1 MINKILDFLFPN
13 YCGICGRK
21 INERYTCENCLNILE
36 CYTER
41 ALMHTESKAYYDKL
55 LCLFEYNGIM
65 KKKMLQYKFNDK
77 KYISKTFGEIIFYK
91 LKKYNFKADYIVPV
105 PISKRRMF
113 ERGYNQS
120 ECISRFFSKL
130 SGVKLIDKC
139 LIKVKNNSMQSSLSA
154 AQRKNNVKNVYDIT
168 NEEVIK
174 GKTIILF
181 DDIFTTGATMNECAK
196 VLKRAGAK
204 EVIALALMYSVR

>member
-1 MINKILDFLFPN
+1 MISKILDFLFPN

-36 CYTER
+36 CYIER

-65 KKKMLQYKFNDK
+65 KQRMLQYKFNDK
-77 KYISKTFGEIIFYK
+77 KYISKTFAEIIFYK

-120 ECISRFFSKL
+120 ECISRFLSKL
-130 SGVKLIDKC
+130 TGIKMVNNC
-139 LIKVKNNSMQSSLSA
+139 LVKVKNNSMQSSLSA
-154 AQRKNNVKNVYDIT
+154 VQRKINVKNVYAVT
-168 NEEVIK
+168 NKEIIK
-174 GKTIILF
+174 DKTIILF

-196 VLKRAGAK
+196 VLKSAGAK
-204 EVIALALMYSVR
+204 EVIALALMYSVK